1 MIRSHKSVDKKRNMV
16 TCVGIG
22 TLVSLIIS
30 VLLSVVL
37 TSLIGKG
44 SLNENQLLDVFLI
57 RMIAVLIGG
66 ILGAEISNQKPLPVI
81 GVISAAYLLVLLAI
95 GILLFNGTI
104 RNFGISTL
112 SVFAG
117 MICALVIKLKP
128 QRIRKKA
135 TRIAR

>member
-1 MIRSHKSVDKKRNMV
+1 MV

-95 GILLFNGTI
+95 GILLFNGSI
-104 RNFGISTL
+104 RNFGISVL

-117 MICALVIKLKP
+117 MIGALVIKLKP